1 VYYHCAISGWETIN
15 IGTNNTPFLN
25 AQSIIYHSGS
35 QTSEIVSPPTHTST
49 GLQNYVCG
57 SCGEIQTQI
66 IEKLPEHDWNNAV
79 VTIVNPTHTTEGAKI
94 FTCICGE
101 SYSEPIATLTEHTY
115 DWFEYYDE
123 EQHKMICACG
133 AEQYADHDYHIAAYW
148 SPDEYQH
155 MVACDCGYE
164 RCVEHTY
171 EISKDSYSNWEHWA
185 ICECEYGTY
194 FAHTYQYDI
203 YEDYHI
209 AACECGYE
217 MTHSWSYS
225 EITTEPTV
233 DTEGVRT
240 HYCNE
245 CEATRT
251 EAIEKLPDPDTTVEE
266 ELAPGFF
273 QKLLGCNSTLAGSA
287 CTMLIISLAGACLIS
302 KKKED

>member
-1 VYYHCAISGWETIN
+1 VEYIDHTFGEWQAQDDVQHMHACTECEYMAYAEHVYDECQPHNDSQHKFVCECG
-15 IGTNNTPFLN
+15 NTQY
-25 AQSIIYHSGS
+25 ADH
-35 QTSEIVSPPTHTST
+35 
-49 GLQNYVCG
+49 
-57 SCGEIQTQI
+57 
-66 IEKLPEHDWNNAV
+66 A
-79 VTIVNPTHTTEGAKI
+79 
-94 FTCICGE
+94 
-101 SYSEPIATLTEHTY
+101 Y
-115 DWFEYYDE
+115 DWLEDYDE
-123 EQHKMICACG
+123 EQHRTVCECG
-133 AEQYADHDYHIAAYW
+133 AEQYADHEYHAVPFSW
-148 SPDEYQH
+148 NEDQH
-155 MVACDCGYE
+155 MIACDCGHEMY
-164 RCVEHTY
+164 VEHTY
-171 EISKDSYSNWEHWA
+171 TLPESPEFEQFEHRG
-185 ICECEYGTY
+185 ICECGYQTY
-194 FAHTYQYDI
+194 VDHTYQYDV

-251 EAIEKLPDPDTTVEE
+251 EAIEKLPAPDTTVEE